1 MWGKVC
7 CLRKQHD
14 GRDWVLNNQAS
25 DLKSNALTINIEK
38 THLHWTQPSVECYAA
53 AFVIVT
59 EDYSI
64 LWEMLELAEVVV
76 FAAGAAAA
84 AVAVAFFL
92 PLEAVL
98 LTEDCGNNHARV
110 HFCRSK

>member
-1 MWGKVC
+1 MGVE
-7 CLRKQHD
+7 QP
-14 GRDWVLNNQAS
+14 S
-25 DLKSNALTINIEK
+25 INIEK
-38 THLHWTQPSVECYAA
+38 IHLHWTQPSVECYAA

-59 EDYSI
+59 EDYLI

-76 FAAGAAAA
+76 FAAGAAAAAA

>member
-1 MWGKVC
+1 V
-7 CLRKQHD
+7 
-14 GRDWVLNNQAS
+14 
-25 DLKSNALTINIEK
+25 
-38 THLHWTQPSVECYAA
+38 QPSVECYAA
-53 AFVIVT
+53 AFVIVR
-59 EDYSI
+59 EDYLI

-76 FAAGAAAA
+76 FAAGAAA

>member
-1 MWGKVC
+1 M
-7 CLRKQHD
+7 
-14 GRDWVLNNQAS
+14 LNNQAS

-38 THLHWTQPSVECYAA
+38 IHLHWTQPSVECYAP

-59 EDYSI
+59 EDYLI
-64 LWEMLELAEVVV
+64 LWEILELAEVVV
-76 FAAGAAAA
+76 FAAGAGA

-92 PLEAVL
+92 PPEAVL

-110 HFCRSK
+110 HFCHSK